1 MGINWAPV
9 LGEFKKEGTKLIFKG
24 SEIEYTPGYP
34 SPAIGNFIA
43 DRTFAGG
50 IITAEITFDSI
61 GQETGCG
68 IIFYH
73 DTVNGIVV
81 ATLGSETLYSINIFP
96 TRGQYTC
103 PASAGDGKNLKANQ
117 RYKMQVSVAGSFIKM
132 NVDGV
137 DILSHQSKSPL
148 PRGQIGIWCRSRSD
162 ITIDHFEVSGKQ
174 AKAFVVMQLTSPY
187 TEIYEDVI
195 RRICDECEVEV
206 VKADEIYGPG
216 VIISDIEKQ
225 IIESNLVIAEITPAN
240 PNVYYEVGFAHAF
253 KKPTILIADKEIVNQ
268 LPFDVSPFRVLLY
281 ENTIA
286 GKSLIEAGL
295 RKHIKAILSE
305 GWQL

>member
-1 MGINWAPV
+1 MSIKWAPLV
-9 LGEFKKEGTKLIFKG
+9 GEFKQDGTKLIFKG

-34 SPAIGNFIA
+34 GSAIGNFIA

-50 IITAEITFDSI
+50 TITAEIKFDSI
-61 GQETGCG
+61 EQNTGCG

-73 DTVNGIVV
+73 DTVNGIAV
-81 ATLGSETLYSINIFP
+81 ASLGTEQLYSINIYP

-103 PASAGDGKNLKANQ
+103 LAFVGDGKNLKENQ
-117 RYKMQVSVAGSFIKM
+117 KYQMQVSVAGSLITL

-137 DILSHQSKSPL
+137 DVLSHQTQRHL
-148 PRGQIGIWCRSRSD
+148 PKGQIGIWCRSRSD
-162 ITIDHFEVSGKQ
+162 ITIDHFEVSSKQ

-187 TEIYEDVI
+187 TEIYNDVI
-195 RRICDECEVEV
+195 RRICNECEVEV

-216 VIISDIEKQ
+216 LIISDIEKQ
-225 IIESNLVIAEITPAN
+225 IIESNFVIAEITPAN

-305 GWQL
+305 GWWL